1 LKILLKNGRVVDY
14 ASKTNEKIDIL
25 IEDGVIIKLQKEIL
39 AKADNVIDCT
49 GLVIIPGMIDMH
61 CHLREPGFEYKETIE
76 TGSKSAVKGGFTTI
90 CPMPN
95 TNPTP
100 DSAFI
105 LEKILAEAKRV
116 NLCNILPYGSVSKG
130 EKGEELTD
138 FEELKKAGAV
148 AFSDDG
154 MPVINS
160 RMMRQ
165 AIIKANSLGTFVA
178 SHCEEKSVADGAIN
192 AGKIQEELGVK
203 GVLPEAEEI
212 MAAREI
218 VISETNNVRAHI
230 CHISTKTSVNM
241 IRDAKKRWVKITCE
255 TCPHYFCFT
264 VDEVLTSGTNAKMN
278 PPLRE
283 EEDRQ
288 AVIRGLVDGTIDM
301 IATDHAP
308 HTAEE
313 KAKPITEAPS
323 GITGLETSLALGITE
338 LVDAGYL
345 TMKQLLRLMSTNP
358 AAMYHLDAG
367 YLAEGGPADVILID
381 TAAEFIPEQYASKA
395 TNTPFTG
402 WKLKGEVK
410 KSVRQS
416 LKDFQAKAKAQEQNK
431 TTEKSKTH
439 KKGEVEL

>member
-1 LKILLKNGRVVDY
+1 MKILLKNGRVVDY

-25 IEDGVIIKLQKEIL
+25 IEDGVIVKLQKEIL

-241 IRDAKKRWVKITCE
+241 IRDAKKRGVKITCE

-278 PPLRE
+278 PPLRDE
-283 EEDRQ
+283 KDRQ
-288 AVIRGLVDGTIDM
+288 AIIEALKDGTIDA
-301 IATDHAP
+301 IITDHAP
-308 HTAEE
+308 HSEEE
-313 KAKPITEAPS
+313 KERELSKAPNGIIGFETALPAINTYLIDKNLLTEMDMVK
-323 GITGLETSLALGITE
+323 LTS
-338 LVDAGYL
+338 Y
-345 TMKQLLRLMSTNP
+345 NP
-358 AAMYHLDAG
+358 AKLLNLDKG
-367 YLAEGGPADVILID
+367 EIKEGKIADLTIYD
-381 TAAEFIPEQYASKA
+381 PEESYIYTKDMIVSKSK
-395 TNTPFTG
+395 NTPFIG
-402 WKLKGEVK
+402 KKLKGKVK
-410 KSVRQS
+410 YTIVNGNIVY
-416 LKDFQAKAKAQEQNK
+416 KD
-431 TTEKSKTH
+431 
-439 KKGEVEL
+439 